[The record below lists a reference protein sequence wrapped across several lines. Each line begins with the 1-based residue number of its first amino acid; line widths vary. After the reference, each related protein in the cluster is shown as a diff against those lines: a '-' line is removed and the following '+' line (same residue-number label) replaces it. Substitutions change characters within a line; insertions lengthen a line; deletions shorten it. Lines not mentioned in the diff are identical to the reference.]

1 MRRSH
6 FTEDEIATWLSDA
19 DAGSSIEDICR
30 AAHISTRTFYRWR
43 EKYGLLPAKAMRNL
57 TRLEEENRALRQ
69 TIELTGAAL
78 RMRPIASQKTWRDSV
93 AAPPSGKPGSTRMS
107 SAYRNCRSH

>member
-1 MRRSH
+1 MRRSR
-6 FTEDEIATWLSDA
+6 FTEDEIETWLSDA
-19 DAGSSIEDICR
+19 DAGAAIEDICR

-57 TRLEEENRALRQ
+57 ARLEEENRALRQ
-69 TIELTGAAL
+69 TIELTGTAL
-78 RMRPIASQKTWRDSV
+78 RTRPIASAETWRDSA
-93 AAPPSGKPGSTRMS
+93 AAPPGGSGSTRTS